1 MEYYE
6 FKTKDS
12 DEAAFLLTMDED
24 FRLVEAEPIEKYGKV
39 SVWFTFSTPRNP
51 ESVESLRSD
60 YRHNKCLVEPR
71 CHSDRRVEIRS
82 IVKECLN
89 TGKSKKIN

>member
-6 FKTKDS
+6 FKIKDS

-24 FRLVEAEPIEKYGKV
+24 FRLIFAEPIEKFGKT
-39 SVWFTFSTPRNP
+39 SVWFTFETTRNA
-51 ESVESLRSD
+51 ESIEALRSD

-71 CHSDRRVEIRS
+71 CQSDRRVEIRS

-89 TGKSKKIN
+89 TGKAKKFN